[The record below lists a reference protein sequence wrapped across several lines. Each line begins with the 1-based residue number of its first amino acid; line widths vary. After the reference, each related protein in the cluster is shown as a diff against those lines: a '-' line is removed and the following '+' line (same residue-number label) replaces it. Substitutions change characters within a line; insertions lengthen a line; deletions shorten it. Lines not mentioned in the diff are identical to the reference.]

1 MNQCESKYFLT
12 IDNGTQSVRALVF
25 DRQGQL
31 LAKSKINIVPYVEPQ
46 AGWAEQDPQYYWDS
60 LCKACQQVLQQL
72 NAPKE
77 SIAAV
82 SVTTQRTTAIALDV
96 NGDSL
101 YPAIT
106 WLDRRKVDTK
116 PALGFI
122 ENMMMRL
129 LKVKPSVDDFH
140 AQSEVN
146 WLAQNKPEVWQQ
158 VHKYLML
165 SGYHNFRLTGQYK
178 DAVASQVG
186 YLPFDFKKLGWA
198 KTNDWKWRAIP
209 TLRPD
214 MLPELVKA
222 GEVLGHITTEASKD
236 TGIPAGVPVIASG
249 SDKACEV
256 LGSGCIET
264 GIGSLSYGTTAT
276 LNIAGDKYLEPV
288 PNHPAYPGI
297 IPQTYNTEVMV
308 NRGYWMVTWYKEEFG
323 LQERLLAKE
332 KNTTPEILLDELLR
346 STPPGS
352 LGLVLQPYWG
362 AGTSAKDPSAR
373 GAMIGFGEMHTR
385 AHIYRSI
392 IEGLTFALREG
403 KELLEKRSGK
413 LIDVLN
419 ISGGGS
425 QSNEVMQISA
435 NIFGMNVHRPHT
447 FETSGLGAAI
457 ACAVATNVYPD
468 FKIAVSQMVHSGDV
482 FKPNPEHQQVYDR
495 LYKEVY
501 SGMYGSLQTG
511 YQKIQKITGY
521 PS

>member
-1 MNQCESKYFLT
+1 MTGSESKYFLT

-25 DRQGQL
+25 DQKGQM
-31 LAKSKINIVPYVEPQ
+31 LAKSKINIKPYLEPQ
-46 AGWAEQDPQYYWDS
+46 PGWAEQDPQYYWDS
-60 LCKACQQVLQQL
+60 LCQACQQVLREL

-82 SVTTQRTTAIALDV
+82 SVTTQRTTAIPLDV
-96 NGDSL
+96 NGNAL

-106 WLDRRKVDTK
+106 WLDRRKVNTK
-116 PALGFI
+116 PALGSI
-122 ENMMMRL
+122 ENLLMRL
-129 LKVKPSVDDFH
+129 LGVKPAVDDFH
-140 AQSEVN
+140 AQSKAN
-146 WLAQNKPEVWQQ
+146 WLAQNKPAVWQQ

-178 DAVASQVG
+178 DAVANQVG
-186 YLPFDFKKLGWA
+186 YVPFDFEKLGWA
-198 KTNDWKWRAIP
+198 KANDWKWRAIP
-209 TLRPD
+209 ELRPD
-214 MLPELVKA
+214 MLPELVNA
-222 GEVLGHITTEASKD
+222 GEVLGYITTEASRD

-256 LGSGCIET
+256 LGSGCIEP
-264 GIGSLSYGTTAT
+264 GVGSLSYGTTAT
-276 LNIAGDKYLEPV
+276 LNIAGDNYLEPV
-288 PNHPAYPGI
+288 PHHPAYPGV

-323 LQERLLAKE
+323 LQERLCAKE
-332 KNTTPEILLDELLR
+332 NDTTPEKLLDELLR
-346 STPPGS
+346 ITPPGS
-352 LGLVLQPYWG
+352 MGLVLQPYWG
-362 AGTSAKDPSAR
+362 SGTSATDPSAR
-373 GAMIGFGEMHTR
+373 GAMIGFGSMHTR
-385 AHIYRSI
+385 AHIYRAL

-403 KELLEKRSGK
+403 KELLERRSGHQ
-413 LIDVLN
+413 IDVLR

-435 NIFGMNVHRPHT
+435 NIFGMNVQRPHT

-457 ACAVATNVYPD
+457 ACAVGTNVYPD

-482 FKPNPEHQQVYDR
+482 FKPNHEHQKLYDR

-501 SGMYGSLQTG
+501 SGLFESLKTG
-511 YQKIQKITGY
+511 YQKIQNITGY

>member
-1 MNQCESKYFLT
+1 MKHSESKYFLT

-25 DRQGQL
+25 DQQGQL
-31 LAKSKINIVPYVEPQ
+31 LAKSKIDIVPYVEPQ
-46 AGWAEQDPQYYWDS
+46 AGWAEQEPQYYWES
-60 LCKACQQVLQQL
+60 LCRACQEVLQKIEF
-72 NAPKE
+72 PKE

-82 SVTTQRTTAIALDV
+82 SVTTQRTTVMPLDEHGEALH
-96 NGDSL
+96 
-101 YPAIT
+101 PAIT

-116 PALGFI
+116 PKLGSFEALL
-122 ENMMMRL
+122 MRL
-129 LKVKPSVDDFH
+129 LGVKPAVDDFH
-140 AQSEVN
+140 AQSEAN
-146 WLAQNKPEVWQQ
+146 WLAQNKPELWRK

-198 KTNDWKWRAIP
+198 KTSDWRWRAIP
-209 TLRPD
+209 ELGPD
-214 MLPELVKA
+214 MLPELVTA
-222 GEVLGHITTEASKD
+222 GEIIGHITAQASKD
-236 TGIPAGVPVIASG
+236 TGIPEGIAVIASG

-256 LGSGCIET
+256 LGSGCKEP
-264 GIGSLSYGTTAT
+264 GVGSLSYGTTAT
-276 LNIAGDKYLEPV
+276 LNIADDKYLEPV
-288 PNHPAYPGI
+288 PHHPAYPGI
-297 IPQTYNTEVMV
+297 IPDTFNTEVMV

-332 KNTTPEILLDELLR
+332 KNTTPEVLLDELLR
-346 STPPGS
+346 TTPPGS
-352 LGLVLQPYWG
+352 MGLVLQPYWG
-362 AGTSAKDPSAR
+362 AGTSAKDSSAR
-373 GAMIGFGEMHTR
+373 GAMIGFGEVHTR

-413 LIDVLN
+413 SITELR

-425 QSNEVMQISA
+425 QSDEIMQISA
-435 NIFGMNVHRPHT
+435 NIFGMNVQRPHT

-457 ACAVATNVYPD
+457 ACAVGTNIYPD
-468 FKIAVSQMVHSGDV
+468 FKTAVSQMVHSGDV
-482 FKPNPEHQQVYDR
+482 FKPNPEHQQMYDR

-501 SGMYGSLQTG
+501 KGLYDSLKKG
-511 YQKIQKITGY
+511 YQKIQNITGY